1 MSIDFLVNHFYEVSY
16 NYASIMGQ
24 YFTMESLQYVHSYVN
39 LKYIGVVTASVL
51 FFIEE
56 LKRKL
61 KQREDMK
68 KNFID
73 ELEEGTIGPDG
84 QLVSSWGQW
93 VPLDEND

>member
-1 MSIDFLVNHFYEVSY
+1 M
-16 NYASIMGQ
+16 
-24 YFTMESLQYVHSYVN
+24 
-39 LKYIGVVTASVL
+39 TASVL

-73 ELEEGTIGPDG
+73 GLEEGTIGPDG
-84 QLVSSWGQW
+84 KLVSSWGQW